1 MSSAQINAQFNAFK
15 AQSNTHINSLSAQIS
30 TLLAAAERKQTE
42 DYDTIGE
49 LNVDLMWAR
58 ADIDGLQKEVKM
70 LREIISAQQPAAAPV
85 VVQLCLADKKRAY
98 QLKNRVACACGG
110 KSSKIDSTKK
120 IHEAGKQHQNY
131 IQQQQAAVA
140 PSSEDAKREK
150 INEAM
155 REKNRSM
162 VKACPCGG
170 KTTCDK
176 VRRERHEGSQIHQ
189 AWVAE
194 NDQYSDANE

>member
-1 MSSAQINAQFNAFK
+1 MSF
-15 AQSNTHINSLSAQIS
+15 AQIS

-70 LREIISAQQPAAAPV
+70 LREMLALAPAAAAP
-85 VVQLCLADKKRAY
+85 VVQLCLAEKKRAY
-98 QLKNRVACACGG
+98 HLKNRVACACGG
-110 KSSKIDSTKK
+110 VSSNTESTKK
-120 IHEAGKQHQNY
+120 IHEAGKQHVDY
-131 IQQQQAAVA
+131 IQQQAAVA
-140 PSSEDAKREK
+140 AASVPSSEDAKREKREK

>member
-1 MSSAQINAQFNAFK
+1 MSFAQINA
-15 AQSNTHINSLSAQIS
+15 LV
-30 TLLAAAERKQTE
+30 AAAERKQAE

-49 LNVDLMWAR
+49 LHVELLWAR

-70 LREIISAQQPAAAPV
+70 LREMLALAPAAAAPP
-85 VVQLCLADKKRAY
+85 VQLCLAEKKRAY
-98 QLKNRVACACGG
+98 HLKNRIACACGG
-110 KSSKIDSTKK
+110 VSSNTESTKK

-131 IQQQQAAVA
+131 LQQQQAAAVAAAAA
-140 PSSEDAKREK
+140 PSSEDAKRERK
-150 INEAM
+150 NELM

-176 VRRERHEGSQIHQ
+176 VRRERHERSQMHQ
-189 AWVAE
+189 AWVIG

>member
-1 MSSAQINAQFNAFK
+1 MSF
-15 AQSNTHINSLSAQIS
+15 AQIS

-85 VVQLCLADKKRAY
+85 VVQLCLAEKKRAY

-110 KSSKIDSTKK
+110 VSSNTESTKK
-120 IHEAGKQHQNY
+120 IHEAGKQHVDY
-131 IQQQQAAVA
+131 IQQQAAVA
-140 PSSEDAKREK
+140 AASVPSSEDAKREKREK

-189 AWVAE
+189 AWVMG

>member
-1 MSSAQINAQFNAFK
+1 MSFDQIK
-15 AQSNTHINSLSAQIS
+15 ALV
-30 TLLAAAERKQTE
+30 AAAERRQE
-42 DYDTIGE
+42 QDANTIGE
-49 LNVDLMWAR
+49 LHVELLWAR

-85 VVQLCLADKKRAY
+85 VQLCLAEKKRAY
-98 QLKNRVACACGG
+98 HLKNRIACACGG
-110 KSSKIDSTKK
+110 VSSNTESTKK

-131 IQQQQAAVA
+131 LQQQAAAAAA
-140 PSSEDAKREK
+140 PSSEDKKRERK
-150 INEAM
+150 NELM

-170 KTTCDK
+170 KTNCDK
-176 VRRERHEGSQIHQ
+176 MRRERHERTQMHQ
-189 AWVAE
+189 DWVMG

>member
-1 MSSAQINAQFNAFK
+1 MSF
-15 AQSNTHINSLSAQIS
+15 AQIS

-85 VVQLCLADKKRAY
+85 VVQLCYAEKKRAY
-98 QLKNRVACACGG
+98 HLKNRVACACGG
-110 KSSKIDSTKK
+110 VSSNTESTKK
-120 IHEAGKQHQNY
+120 IHEAGKQHVDY
-131 IQQQQAAVA
+131 IQQQAAVA
-140 PSSEDAKREK
+140 AASVPSSEDAKREKREK

>member
-1 MSSAQINAQFNAFK
+1 MSF
-15 AQSNTHINSLSAQIS
+15 AQIS

-70 LREIISAQQPAAAPV
+70 LREMLALAPAAAAP
-85 VVQLCLADKKRAY
+85 VVQLCLAEKKRAY
-98 QLKNRVACACGG
+98 HLKNRVACACGG
-110 KSSKIDSTKK
+110 VSSNTESTKN
-120 IHEAGKQHQNY
+120 IHEAGKQHMEY
-131 IQQQQAAVA
+131 VQQQQAAVA
-140 PSSEDAKREK
+140 AAVAPSSENSKREK

-155 REKNRSM
+155 RERNRKM
-162 VKACPCGG
+162 VKDCACGG

-176 VRRERHEGSQIHQ
+176 VRRERHEGTQIHQ